1 MKRALAVCCFVTIM
15 AIGAIAQ
22 SKGANY
28 AGTWELDKAKSQLP
42 EMMQAIEGMTWTVTQ
57 TDQELTRT
65 QQIAGAMAGPGGGGG
80 GRGGG
85 RGMGNQPLTAKLD
98 GTENVVETPRGKT
111 SITAKWMDGGK
122 MLEIKSIAKISMQD
136 NEFTMTTTEHWELA
150 EDGKVL
156 KVHQVRET
164 PRGEMTS
171 SMVFN
176 KK

>member
-1 MKRALAVCCFVTIM
+1 MKRVLAVFSLIALM
-15 AIGAIAQ
+15 AIGAAAQ
-22 SKGANY
+22 SKGANF
-28 AGTWELDKAKSQLP
+28 AGTWELDKAKSELP

-57 TDQELTRT
+57 SDAEVSRT
-65 QQIAGAMAGPGGGGG
+65 QQVAGAMAGPGGGGG

-85 RGMGNQPLTAKLD
+85 RGMGNQPMTAKLD
-98 GTENVVETPRGKT
+98 GTDNVVETPRGKT
-111 SITAKWMDGGK
+111 TITAKWMDGGK
-122 MLEIKSIAKISMQD
+122 LEIKSVANISMQG

-150 EDGKVL
+150 DGGKVL

-171 SMVFN
+171 KLVFN